1 MRRCRCG
8 LLYRA
13 SKLRNARVSYWHELR
28 LTFYLFLP
36 LVPRYRIG
44 GHGPDA
50 IAIIPG
56 MTTHGD
62 FAEKSK
68 QQHEYFYSC
77 YSLLGFDS
85 GSEPLSALSI
95 EPIVK
100 QEGILH
106 LTCNLYTVL

>member
-1 MRRCRCG
+1 
-8 LLYRA
+8 
-13 SKLRNARVSYWHELR
+13 
-28 LTFYLFLP
+28 
-36 LVPRYRIG
+36 
-44 GHGPDA
+44 
-50 IAIIPG
+50 
-56 MTTHGD
+56 MTTHRD

-77 YSLLGFDS
+77 YSLLVFDP
-85 GSEPLSALSI
+85 GLEPLSDLSI

>member
-1 MRRCRCG
+1 MSALC
-8 LLYRA
+8 
-13 SKLRNARVSYWHELR
+13 
-28 LTFYLFLP
+28 T
-36 LVPRYRIG
+36 
-44 GHGPDA
+44 
-50 IAIIPG
+50 PG